1 MEERDAGIE
10 GEHEEVGGEEEEEE
24 EEFALPAMDGA
35 RVVRAEPVG
44 QRWQQVMA
52 SVPLLRL

>member
-1 MEERDAGIE
+1 LEERGAGIE
-10 GEHEEVGGEEEEEE
+10 GEHEEVGGEEEEE

>member
-1 MEERDAGIE
+1 LEERGAGIE
-10 GEHEEVGGEEEEEE
+10 GEDKEVGGEEEEED

-52 SVPLLRL
+52 SLDPKP

>member
-10 GEHEEVGGEEEEEE
+10 GEHEEVGGEEEEE

>member
-1 MEERDAGIE
+1 LEERGAGIE
-10 GEHEEVGGEEEEEE
+10 GEDKEVGEEEEEE
-24 EEFALPAMDGA
+24 DEEFALPAMDGA

-52 SVPLLRL
+52 SLDPKP

>member
-10 GEHEEVGGEEEEEE
+10 GEHEEVGGEEEE